1 MTWPSL
7 PPDTPSPLP
16 ALSARRVRHGELQVT
31 DRSPP
36 LQDAYWGSAGHPGN
50 TQVPRAGRWVGCAL
64 LRPHVCLMFLCW
76 SLCVCA
82 KCLSSFPTWLHV
94 TSPSTSSPSPH
105 LRVPLAHAQPRNVF
119 KHVPVLGAGGHGS
132 ARHKTDTISAHQLRA
147 LKSQDGPFE
156 WLRALSA
163 FQWGGGAIM
172 CLILSGNGHTPL
184 ICEAGVFR
192 HACAHTHAHT
202 HTHTHTHTVSR
213 TEATSCRVRGRAVS
227 CSREQGH
234 STGSVDQH
242 LYMGTHLPQCP
253 TRGPRDTM

>member
-105 LRVPLAHAQPRNVF
+105 RTRNPATFSNMFRFLARAVT
-119 KHVPVLGAGGHGS
+119 VLLVTRQTRYQHISCGLS
-132 ARHKTDTISAHQLRA
+132 NHKT
-147 LKSQDGPFE
+147 GP
-156 WLRALSA
+156 
-163 FQWGGGAIM
+163 
-172 CLILSGNGHTPL
+172 LSG
-184 ICEAGVFR
+184 
-192 HACAHTHAHT
+192 CAHYL
-202 HTHTHTHTVSR
+202 R
-213 TEATSCRVRGRAVS
+213 FNGEGERSCAS
-227 CSREQGH
+227 FCQE
-234 STGSVDQH
+234 TAI
-242 LYMGTHLPQCP
+242 LL
-253 TRGPRDTM
+253 